1 MTPAE
6 SITRALS
13 RIPDAKIRRE
23 IADAVEAMA
32 DAHEFIA
39 AGYGA
44 SELAGVQAGGF
55 ESSVPDGLRLLAAQV
70 EREGRAR
77 MREIAKRDRAELRQT
92 YSAAKAFRGV
102 AMVYERTGPG
112 RPSVITPQMLVA
124 AHRCRSLG
132 MTPDAAIRDLCEQ
145 FSASES
151 ALRSNLR
158 RGRVPSTGGP
168 SSARLLYLA
177 VFGGSAQPPKDAATR
192 HQMPQEPLSAHPLG
206 VLPTG
211 VIEGVEATA

>member
-1 MTPAE
+1 VTPAE
-6 SITRALS
+6 RITRALA

-23 IADAVEAMA
+23 IADAVEALA

-44 SELAGVQAGGF
+44 SELSGVQSGGF

-70 EREGRAR
+70 ERDGR
-77 MREIAKRDRAELRQT
+77 RELQT
-92 YSAAKAFRGV
+92 YTDKFRTALRHIYAESKAFRGV
-102 AMVYERTGPG
+102 AVVYERTGPG
-112 RPSVITPQMLVA
+112 RPTVVTPQMLVA

-145 FSASES
+145 FGTSES

-158 RGRVPSTGGP
+158 RGRIPGNGGP
-168 SSARLLYLA
+168 SSARLLFLA

-192 HQMPQEPLSAHPLG
+192 HQMPQEPLSTHSLG

-211 VIEGVEATA
+211 AIEGVEATV

>member
-6 SITRALS
+6 SITRALA
-13 RIPDAKIRRE
+13 RIPDSRIRRE

-70 EREGRAR
+70 EREGR
-77 MREIAKRDRAELRQT
+77 RELQT
-92 YSAAKAFRGV
+92 YTDKFRTALRRVHRDARAFRGV
-102 AMVYERTGPG
+102 AMVYEKSGPG

-124 AHRCRSLG
+124 AHRCRSLD

-145 FSASES
+145 FGASES

-158 RGRVPSTGGP
+158 RGRVPGNGGP
-168 SSARLLYLA
+168 SSARLLFLA
-177 VFGGSAQPPKDAATR
+177 VFGGSAQSPKGATTR